1 MTELFKSTH
10 EALVFALNYSSQQY
24 ALSPVA
30 KMMKTGVTGTGKGLV
45 STDGAAQAGLILAAF
60 SKMDKLKAHCIIAR
74 HAPKFTEC
82 ACCGG
87 PKPTQQWRE
96 SITALRDWSM
106 STFSGLSHSVVREAI
121 VMNFYSRGVSM
132 DEAAKRAN
140 VPVKTVYNQRAKIH
154 EALKVMDNQAQM
166 EIADILQ
173 ASGIVLGDETA
184 EEARQAKRRKLKFA

>member
-1 MTELFKSTH
+1 
-10 EALVFALNYSSQQY
+10 
-24 ALSPVA
+24 
-30 KMMKTGVTGTGKGLV
+30 
-45 STDGAAQAGLILAAF
+45 
-60 SKMDKLKAHCIIAR
+60 
-74 HAPKFTEC
+74 
-82 ACCGG
+82 
-87 PKPTQQWRE
+87 
-96 SITALRDWSM
+96 M